1 MVRVLMVEDE
11 AGAATVFQ
19 NLLALH
25 AEDFQF
31 LGVAKNVKEAV
42 ARIKETKP
50 DVVVLDISLP
60 DGTGFDVLE
69 TLGEIS
75 FEVIFL
81 TAHENYALQ
90 AIKNKA
96 FDYILK
102 PLQSKEMHD
111 VLRNVKLKCEEKNKG
126 AKLNKLALN
135 TVEGIEFINIEEIK
149 YLQAS
154 SNYTEIITVNE
165 ETILASKTLKSFEEL
180 LEDPFCRVHKSYVIN
195 TKLIKK
201 YDKSDSVIHLNCG
214 KAIPVSK
221 TKKDDF
227 LALIEKWV

>member
-1 MVRVLMVEDE
+1 MIRILMVEDE

-19 NLLALH
+19 NLLSLH
-25 AEDFQF
+25 EEDFQF
-31 LGVAKNVKEAV
+31 LGVAKNVKDAIVE
-42 ARIKETKP
+42 IKKTKP

-90 AIKNKA
+90 AIKNNA

-111 VLRNVKLKCEEKNKG
+111 VLRKVKLKCEEKIKG
-126 AKLNKLALN
+126 AGLNKLALN
-135 TVEGIEFINIEEIK
+135 TVEGVEFINIEEIK

-154 SNYTEIITVNE
+154 SNYTEIVTVGDE
-165 ETILASKTLKSFEEL
+165 KILASKTLKSFEEL
-180 LEDPFCRVHKSYVIN
+180 LEDPFCRVHKSYMIN
-195 TKLIKK
+195 TKLIKR
-201 YDKSDSVIHLNCG
+201 YDKSDGIVYLNCG